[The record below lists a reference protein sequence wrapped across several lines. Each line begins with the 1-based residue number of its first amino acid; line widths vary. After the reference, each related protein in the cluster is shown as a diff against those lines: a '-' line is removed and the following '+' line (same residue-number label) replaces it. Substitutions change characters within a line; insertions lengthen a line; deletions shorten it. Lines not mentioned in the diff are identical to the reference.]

1 MNRIVIIGGGPA
13 GYVAAI
19 TAAQQDKEVLLVV
32 DGPLGGTCL
41 NEGCM
46 PTKSLLKSADTYDLV
61 KNAGQMGIRLSP
73 NSIEVDWAT
82 VQERKREV
90 ISKLVNGI
98 RYLMGKNKIKVIE
111 GRASIL
117 SSNRLRI
124 ENENENENEV
134 IDASKV
140 IISTGSEPIPLPFAQ
155 FDGEW
160 IIHSGHAMSLPAIP
174 DSLLI
179 VGGGVI
185 GCEFAS
191 IYSRMGTEVTVI
203 EMGEKLLPGEDDDI
217 TSILHDELMNQGV
230 TVHTST
236 SVKNI
241 NATSKT
247 VYLENSDGKLEE
259 IQADYVLVSIG
270 RRPRL
275 NGIGLEENDIDFSRL
290 GISVDDRMQTSNPSI
305 YACGDV
311 IGGIQLAHVAFHEGR
326 VAALN
331 ACGQFAQ
338 VNYRAIPRCIY
349 TSPEIASVGLTEKEA
364 RQKYGEI
371 KVGEFAFSANGKA
384 ALSNKPVG
392 KVKVLVNPQY
402 NEILGFSIVG
412 QHATELIGQGTIM
425 LHAEITADMME
436 DLVAAHPT
444 LSESIHEALLNVVG
458 QAVHC

>member
-1 MNRIVIIGGGPA
+1 MNRIAIIGGGPA

-19 TAAQQDKEVLLVV
+19 TAAQQDKEVILVV

-61 KNAGQMGIRLSP
+61 KNAGHMGIRLPS
-73 NSIEVDWAT
+73 NLIEVDWDT
-82 VQERKREV
+82 VQERKRDV

-98 RYLMGKNKIKVIE
+98 RYLMNKNKIKVIQ

-117 SSNRLRI
+117 TGHRLRI
-124 ENENENENEV
+124 ENGNKNKEIE
-134 IDASKV
+134 ASKI
-140 IISTGSEPIPLPFAQ
+140 IISTGSEPIPLPFAP

-160 IIHSGHAMSLPAIP
+160 IIHSGQAMSLPAIP
-174 DSLLI
+174 ESLLI

-191 IYSRMGTEVTVI
+191 IYSRMGTKVTVI
-203 EMGEKLLPGEDDDI
+203 EMGAKLLPGEDDDI
-217 TSILHDELMNQGV
+217 TSILHGELKKQGV
-230 TVHTST
+230 TVQTST

-247 VYLENSDGKLEE
+247 VFLEKSNGESEE
-259 IQADYVLVSIG
+259 LHADYVLVSIG
-270 RRPRL
+270 RIPRV
-275 NGIGLEENDIDFSRL
+275 NEMGLEGNDIDFSRL

-364 RQKYGEI
+364 RKKYGEI

-384 ALSNKPVG
+384 ILSNEPVG

-402 NEILGFSIVG
+402 NEILGFTIVG
-412 QHATELIGQGTIM
+412 QHATELIGQGTVM
-425 LHAEITADMME
+425 LHAEITADMM
-436 DLVAAHPT
+436 DDFVAAHPT
-444 LSESIHEALLNVVG
+444 LSESIHEAFLNVVG
-458 QAVHC
+458 QAVHS

>member
-1 MNRIVIIGGGPA
+1 MDRIAIIGGGPA

-19 TAAQQDKEVLLVV
+19 TTAQQDKEVILVV
-32 DGPLGGTCL
+32 EGHLGGTCL

-46 PTKSLLKSADTYDLV
+46 PTKSLLESADTYEMV
-61 KNAGQMGIRLSP
+61 KNAGQMGIRLPS
-73 NSIEVDWAT
+73 NLIEIDWEA
-82 VQERKREV
+82 VQERKNGV
-90 ISKLVNGI
+90 ISNLVHGI
-98 RYLMGKNKIKVIE
+98 QYLMSKNKIKVIQ
-111 GRASIL
+111 GKASFL
-117 SSNRLRI
+117 SSSRLRI
-124 ENENENENEV
+124 ENGNTIEEIE
-134 IDASKV
+134 ASK
-140 IISTGSEPIPLPFAQ
+140 IIIATGSEPIPLPFAP

-160 IIHSGHAMSLPAIP
+160 IIHSGQAMSLPVIP

-179 VGGGVI
+179 IGGGVI

-191 IYSRMGTEVTVI
+191 IYSRVGTKVTII

-217 TSILHDELMNQGV
+217 SSILHQELISQGV

-241 NATSKT
+241 NTTSKK
-247 VYLENSDGKLEE
+247 VFWEKEDGRMEE
-259 IQADYVLVSIG
+259 FHADYVLVSIG
-270 RRPRL
+270 RKPRV
-275 NGIGLEENDIDFSRL
+275 NGMDLEGHNIDFSRF
-290 GISVDDRMQTSNPSI
+290 GIKVNDRMQTSNSSV

-331 ACGQFAQ
+331 ACGQLAQ

-364 RQKYGEI
+364 RNIYGEI

-384 ALSNKPVG
+384 AISNKQIG
-392 KVKVLVNPQY
+392 KVKVLVNPQF

-425 LHAEITADMME
+425 LHAEITTDMLE
-436 DLVAAHPT
+436 DLIAAHPT

-458 QAVHC
+458 QAVHS

>member
-1 MNRIVIIGGGPA
+1 MNRIAIIGGGPA

-19 TAAQQDKEVLLVV
+19 TAAQQDKEVILVV

-46 PTKSLLKSADTYDLV
+46 PTKSLLESADTYELV

-73 NSIEVDWAT
+73 NSIEVDWET
-82 VQERKREV
+82 VQERKKDV
-90 ISKLVNGI
+90 VSKLVNGI
-98 RYLMGKNKIKVIE
+98 QYLMKKNKIKVIQ

-117 SSNRLRI
+117 SSHRLRI
-124 ENENENENEV
+124 ENGNKNEEIE
-134 IDASKV
+134 ASKV
-140 IISTGSEPIPLPFAQ
+140 IISTGSEPIPLPFAP

-160 IIHSGHAMSLPAIP
+160 IIHSGQAMSLSAIP
-174 DSLLI
+174 ASLLI
-179 VGGGVI
+179 IGGGVI

-191 IYSRMGTEVTVI
+191 IYSRMGTKVTVI
-203 EMGEKLLPGEDDDI
+203 EMGEKLLPEEDDDI
-217 TSILHDELMNQGV
+217 SSILHKELKSQGV

-241 NATSKT
+241 NSTSKT
-247 VYLENSDGKLEE
+247 VFLEKSNGELEDFH
-259 IQADYVLVSIG
+259 ADYVLVSIG
-270 RRPRL
+270 RKPRVHGMNL
-275 NGIGLEENDIDFSRL
+275 EGNGIDFSRI
-290 GISVDDRMQTSNPSI
+290 GISVNDRMQTSNPSI

-331 ACGQFAQ
+331 ACGQFTQ

-349 TSPEIASVGLTEKEA
+349 TSPEIASVGLTEREA
-364 RQKYGEI
+364 RKKYGGI
-371 KVGEFAFSANGKA
+371 NVGEFAFSANGKA
-384 ALSNKPVG
+384 AISNKPAG

-425 LHAEITADMME
+425 LHAEITAEMME

-458 QAVHC
+458 QAVHS

>member
-1 MNRIVIIGGGPA
+1 MNRIAIIGGGPA

-19 TAAQQDKEVLLVV
+19 TAAQQDKEVILVV

-46 PTKSLLKSADTYDLV
+46 PTKSLLESADTYELV

-73 NSIEVDWAT
+73 NSIEVDWET
-82 VQERKREV
+82 VQERKKDV
-90 ISKLVNGI
+90 ASKLVNGI
-98 RYLMGKNKIKVIE
+98 QYLMKKNKIKVIQ

-117 SSNRLRI
+117 SSHRLRI
-124 ENENENENEV
+124 ENGNKNEEIE
-134 IDASKV
+134 ASKV
-140 IISTGSEPIPLPFAQ
+140 IISTGSEPISLPFAP

-160 IIHSGHAMSLPAIP
+160 IIHSGQAMSLPAIP
-174 DSLLI
+174 ASLLI
-179 VGGGVI
+179 IGGGVI

-191 IYSRMGTEVTVI
+191 IYSRMGTKVTVI
-203 EMGEKLLPGEDDDI
+203 EMGEKLLPEEDDDI
-217 TSILHDELMNQGV
+217 SSILHKELKSQGV

-241 NATSKT
+241 NSTSKT
-247 VYLENSDGKLEE
+247 VFLEKSNGELEDFH
-259 IQADYVLVSIG
+259 ADYVLVSIG
-270 RRPRL
+270 RKPRVHGMNL
-275 NGIGLEENDIDFSRL
+275 EGNGIDFSRI
-290 GISVDDRMQTSNPSI
+290 GISVNDRMQTSNPSI

-331 ACGQFAQ
+331 ACGQFTQ

-349 TSPEIASVGLTEKEA
+349 TSPEIASVGLTEREA
-364 RQKYGEI
+364 RKKYGGI
-371 KVGEFAFSANGKA
+371 NVGEFAFSANGKA
-384 ALSNKPVG
+384 AISNKPAG

-425 LHAEITADMME
+425 LHAEITAEMME

-458 QAVHC
+458 QAVHS